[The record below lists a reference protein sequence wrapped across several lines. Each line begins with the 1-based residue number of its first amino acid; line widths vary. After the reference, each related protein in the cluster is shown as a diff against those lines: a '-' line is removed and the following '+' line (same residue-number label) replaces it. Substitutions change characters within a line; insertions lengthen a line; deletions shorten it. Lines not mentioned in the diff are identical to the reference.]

1 MKHRRIGYGRRF
13 LATALAL
20 GVGLLLSFPA
30 MAAKDV
36 PLISKEELKGD
47 LGKSGLIII
56 DVRSPEDW
64 TKSDKK
70 IKGAV
75 RENPEAS
82 DDWSK
87 KYDKNEDIVLYCG

>member
-1 MKHRRIGYGRRF
+1 MKHRRIGYGTGF

-20 GVGLLLSFPA
+20 GVGLLLSLPA
-30 MAAKDV
+30 MAAKDA
-36 PLISKEELKGD
+36 PLISKEELKGA
-47 LGKSGLIII
+47 LGKPGLTII

-75 RENPEAS
+75 REDPKAS
-82 DDWSK
+82 KDWGK
-87 KYDKNEDIVLYCG
+87 KYAKDADIVVYCA